1 LHCLNVIF
9 IYDTVT
15 PTCEH
20 SGRCAMN
27 ALHSTVEKLDQ
38 LKIKL
43 GRSLGTPMRLRD
55 LIRQVRAARTAAE
68 ERTVVQKECANI
80 RETFREEDSV
90 WRCRNVA
97 KLLYI
102 HMLGYAAHFGQLE
115 CLKLI
120 ASSRF
125 TDKRVGYLGAMLLL
139 DEKTDVHLLITNSLK
154 SDLNSQSQFVTG
166 LALSALSSI
175 CSQEMC
181 RDLAGEVE
189 RLLKSSNTYLRKKA
203 ALCAFRII
211 KKVPDLLEM
220 FVSSSRALLN
230 EKNHGRFFN
239 FAIEGKHRYLG
250 VLISGICLIQEMC
263 ERSPDV
269 LVYFK
274 KLVPNMVRILKNLL
288 MSGYSPEH
296 DVTGIS
302 DPFLQVK
309 LIKLLRLLGKNDMDC
324 SETMNDILAQVATNT
339 ENSKNVGNAI
349 LYETVLTIMDIRSE
363 SGLRVLAVN
372 ILGRFLLNPDKNIRY
387 VSLNTLAKTVNVDIT
402 AVQRHRTTI
411 VDCLKDPDITIKKR
425 AVELCFALINATNIR
440 SMTKEI
446 LIFMETAEPEFKALC
461 SSNMYIATERFSPN
475 RRWHFDTM
483 LKVMKVAGNNVPDDV
498 ISSMIQL
505 ISECS
510 EIQAYAVVQLY
521 KAAQEDTTAA
531 QPLLQVAC
539 WSIGEFGDM
548 LINYQE
554 SDDSE
559 LVRIDETL
567 VLNLLEKILFHS
579 MMHIN
584 TKEYA
589 LTALCKMCTR
599 FPNLEN
605 EIQRSIEKY
614 NVSMNLELQQRS
626 CEFNRLLDQRSLRDA
641 LLERMPV
648 ITGKSLHSAVAN
660 IENGDLDEDLENGDE
675 HSSDAVSADKSARS
689 EQNSDLLLLINSES
703 PLQISTTS
711 VSSKV
716 SKQSS
721 DYKDLLGLFSTSSE
735 LSSTIDEKASS
746 LSDSAWDSM
755 SQIQSKSVVIPVLN
769 ENGLVVNFTVE
780 KLSTNP
786 AQLSIQLIATNK
798 SQFEIEQFFFQAAV
812 TKAFQITMSPPSSTV
827 IPANEAGQL
836 TQAMTVQRMTPSLP
850 LKMRV
855 KLNYVQNGSVRETMV
870 ECYYAV
876 SMEFC
881 LFRTPYVRPSFWQ
894 IRKHILYFFRYTA
907 VWLASFFRGTSMT
920 IDSFRPLQLKPIYG
934 VPCGT
939 IGSGSIGRHILGG
952 FCKFSLVPGIVEHD
966 VSSVPADNFIV
977 TVRDAGV
984 TIYQQ
989 VLSAVKVENKKFLS
1003 SWLFNFP
1010 AECMSYLGRY
1020 PMSWTT
1026 YKLPCHNLILIC
1038 HQYSPVIPHNYK
1050 DSCLPLTLFKW
1061 TVMSEE
1067 SLSSDLTVSITF
1079 TFRNGTGRP
1088 RVDDQHQMRANSFL
1102 ERMSSSVHCVGVSL
1116 HQTID
1121 GMNCDY
1127 CVAALNTKSISVT
1140 HSTFN
1145 PEGCGSEI
1153 WKSLYE
1159 TGRLSN
1165 ESTDEFVVVEDRPLA
1180 IAVSCCTNIRSP
1192 CQEGIVFSLVWHMPE
1207 IYFGN
1212 KRRTYLRRYSDW
1224 FDESSDAAKRLSIY
1238 AMENREIFLSKIDEW
1253 QEPILKNDNLPKWY
1267 KSAIFNE
1274 LYYLTDGGSV
1284 WVKYDQRWRDDEP
1297 HLSDYSVDVF
1307 KAFGRFA
1314 YLESWEYRMYNTYD
1328 VHFYASFALAKLFPQ
1343 IEHSIQAEFADQF
1356 YNVTQTNVYHISPGT
1371 YGQRKRISCIP
1382 HDLGNP
1388 LFEPWLEV
1396 NAYAFHD
1403 TSEWKDL
1410 NLKFVLTSYR
1420 DYLMLNKSE
1429 SFLRHVWPAVKEI
1442 IETALQNWDHDG
1454 DKLVENDGTCDQTY
1468 DAWCMVGASAYC
1480 GSLWLAAL
1488 DVACRISKATGNAEE
1503 ESHFRTVLDDA
1514 RFAFE
1519 KKLWNCT
1526 YYQFDQ
1532 QSCNSSTVMADQL
1545 CGYAYLKICGL
1556 QTDILPLD
1564 NVKKVLETIY
1574 NLNVCSFGN
1583 GTLGAVNGM
1592 LYSGEKDTS
1601 SLQADE
1607 AWTGVT
1613 YFLSAHM
1620 ISEGFVEQGFSTASG
1635 IYKSCFESF
1644 GMHYQTPEALYEKK
1658 WFRAVG
1664 YMRPL
1669 SIWAIQWYLDVRED
1683 ISQHQ

>member
-1 LHCLNVIF
+1 MFLSSFNLPQQF
-9 IYDTVT
+9 VT

-20 SGRCAMN
+20 SLRCELFSFSPKHIVLNSEHFRSSNKMAMN

-230 EKNHGRFFN
+230 EKNHG
-239 FAIEGKHRYLG
+239 

-446 LIFMETAEPEFKALC
+446 LIFMETAEPEFKAMC

-626 CEFNRLLDQRSLRDA
+626 CEFNRLLDQRNLRDA

-675 HSSDAVSADKSARS
+675 HSLDAAVSVDKSAKS
-689 EQNSDLLLLINSES
+689 EQNSDLLLLINNENS
-703 PLQISTTS
+703 LQISSTGI
-711 VSSKV
+711 SSQV
-716 SKQSS
+716 SS

-735 LSSTIDEKASS
+735 LSATGVEKVSS
-746 LSDSAWDSM
+746 LNDAMWDSM

-769 ENGLVVNFTVE
+769 EHGLVVNFTVE

-836 TQAMTVQRMTPSLP
+836 TQTMIVQRVTPSLP

-855 KLNYVQNGSVRETMV
+855 KLNYVQNGSARETMV
-870 ECYYAV
+870 EVGRHHTLGRHSGKY
-876 SMEFC
+876 ENIFC
-881 LFRTPYVRPSFWQ
+881 IFSGIPL
-894 IRKHILYFFRYTA
+894 
-907 VWLASFFRGTSMT
+907 GTSMT

-1003 SWLFNFP
+1003 SWSFNFP

-1067 SLSSDLTVSITF
+1067 LLASDLTVSITF

-1088 RVDDQHQMRANSFL
+1088 RVDDQHRMTANSFL
-1102 ERMSSSVHCVGVSL
+1102 ERMSTSVHCVGVSL

-1127 CVAALNTKSISVT
+1127 CIAALNTKSISVT

-1159 TGRLSN
+1159 TGHLSN
-1165 ESTDEFVVVEDRPLA
+1165 ESTDEFVVVEDKPLA
-1180 IAVSCCTNIRSP
+1180 IAVSCCTDIRST
-1192 CQEGIVFSLVWHMPE
+1192 CQESIVFSLVWHMPE

-1224 FDESSDAAKRLSIY
+1224 FDKSSDAAKRLSIY
-1238 AMENREIFLSKIDEW
+1238 AMDNREIFLSKIDEW
-1253 QEPILKNDNLPKWY
+1253 QEPILKNEKLPKWY

-1356 YNVTQTNVYHISPGT
+1356 YNVTKTNVYHISPGT
-1371 YGQRKRISCIP
+1371 YV
-1382 HDLGNP
+1382 
-1388 LFEPWLEV
+1388 FEPWLEV

-1442 IETALQNWDHDG
+1442 IETALENWDHDG

-1468 DAWCMVGASAYC
+1468 DAWCMHWTLLVELAKRLEMQKK
-1480 GSLWLAAL
+1480 SLVSEQCWMM
-1488 DVACRISKATGNAEE
+1488 RGN
-1503 ESHFRTVLDDA
+1503 F
-1514 RFAFE
+1514 
-1519 KKLWNCT
+1519 
-1526 YYQFDQ
+1526 YQFDQ
-1532 QSCNSSTVMADQL
+1532 QSCNSST
-1545 CGYAYLKICGL
+1545 
-1556 QTDILPLD
+1556 ILPLD

-1607 AWTGVT
+1607 VWTGVT

-1658 WFRAVG
+1658 WFRAIG

-1669 SIWAIQWYLDVRED
+1669 SIWAIQWYLDVQKD
-1683 ISQHQ
+1683 INEHR

>member
-1 LHCLNVIF
+1 
-9 IYDTVT
+9 
-15 PTCEH
+15 
-20 SGRCAMN
+20 
-27 ALHSTVEKLDQ
+27 
-38 LKIKL
+38 
-43 GRSLGTPMRLRD
+43 
-55 LIRQVRAARTAAE
+55 
-68 ERTVVQKECANI
+68 
-80 RETFREEDSV
+80 
-90 WRCRNVA
+90 
-97 KLLYI
+97 
-102 HMLGYAAHFGQLE
+102 
-115 CLKLI
+115 
-120 ASSRF
+120 
-125 TDKRVGYLGAMLLL
+125 
-139 DEKTDVHLLITNSLK
+139 
-154 SDLNSQSQFVTG
+154 
-166 LALSALSSI
+166 
-175 CSQEMC
+175 
-181 RDLAGEVE
+181 
-189 RLLKSSNTYLRKKA
+189 
-203 ALCAFRII
+203 
-211 KKVPDLLEM
+211 
-220 FVSSSRALLN
+220 
-230 EKNHGRFFN
+230 
-239 FAIEGKHRYLG
+239 
-250 VLISGICLIQEMC
+250 
-263 ERSPDV
+263 
-269 LVYFK
+269 
-274 KLVPNMVRILKNLL
+274 
-288 MSGYSPEH
+288 
-296 DVTGIS
+296 
-302 DPFLQVK
+302 
-309 LIKLLRLLGKNDMDC
+309 
-324 SETMNDILAQVATNT
+324 
-339 ENSKNVGNAI
+339 
-349 LYETVLTIMDIRSE
+349 
-363 SGLRVLAVN
+363 
-372 ILGRFLLNPDKNIRY
+372 
-387 VSLNTLAKTVNVDIT
+387 
-402 AVQRHRTTI
+402 
-411 VDCLKDPDITIKKR
+411 
-425 AVELCFALINATNIR
+425 
-440 SMTKEI
+440 
-446 LIFMETAEPEFKALC
+446 
-461 SSNMYIATERFSPN
+461 
-475 RRWHFDTM
+475 
-483 LKVMKVAGNNVPDDV
+483 
-498 ISSMIQL
+498 
-505 ISECS
+505 
-510 EIQAYAVVQLY
+510 
-521 KAAQEDTTAA
+521 
-531 QPLLQVAC
+531 
-539 WSIGEFGDM
+539 M

-626 CEFNRLLDQRSLRDA
+626 CEFNRLLDQRNLRDA

-675 HSSDAVSADKSARS
+675 HSLDAAVSVDKSAKS
-689 EQNSDLLLLINSES
+689 EQNSDLLLLINNENS
-703 PLQISTTS
+703 LQISS
-711 VSSKV
+711 AGISSQV
-716 SKQSS
+716 SS

-735 LSSTIDEKASS
+735 LSATGVEKVSS
-746 LSDSAWDSM
+746 LNDAMWDSM

-769 ENGLVVNFTVE
+769 EHGLVVNFTVE

-812 TKAFQITMSPPSSTV
+812 TKITMSPPSSTV

-836 TQAMTVQRMTPSLP
+836 TQTMIVQRVTPSLP

-855 KLNYVQNGSVRETMV
+855 KLNYVQNGSARETMV
-870 ECYYAV
+870 EYYYAV

-881 LFRTPYVRPSFWQ
+881 LYRTPYVRPSFWQ

-1003 SWLFNFP
+1003 SWSFNFP

-1067 SLSSDLTVSITF
+1067 LLASDLTVSITF

-1088 RVDDQHQMRANSFL
+1088 RVDDQHRMTANSFL
-1102 ERMSSSVHCVGVSL
+1102 ERMSTSVHCVGVSL

-1127 CVAALNTKSISVT
+1127 CIAALNTKSISVT

-1159 TGRLSN
+1159 TGHLSN
-1165 ESTDEFVVVEDRPLA
+1165 ESTDEFVLVEDKPLA
-1180 IAVSCCTNIRSP
+1180 IAVSCCTDIRST
-1192 CQEGIVFSLVWHMPE
+1192 CQESIVFSLVWHMPE

-1224 FDESSDAAKRLSIY
+1224 FDKSSDAAKRLSIY
-1238 AMENREIFLSKIDEW
+1238 AMDNREIFLSKIDEW
-1253 QEPILKNDNLPKWY
+1253 QEPILKNEKLPKWY

-1297 HLSDYSVDVF
+1297 HLT
-1307 KAFGRFA
+1307 
-1314 YLESWEYRMYNTYD
+1314 WEYRMYNTYD

-1356 YNVTQTNVYHISPGT
+1356 YNVTKTNVYHISPGT
-1371 YGQRKRISCIP
+1371 YV
-1382 HDLGNP
+1382 
-1388 LFEPWLEV
+1388 FEPWLEV

-1442 IETALQNWDHDG
+1442 IETALENWDHDG

-1468 DAWCMVGASAYC
+1468 DAWCMHWTLLVELAKRLEMQKK
-1480 GSLWLAAL
+1480 SLVSEQCWMM
-1488 DVACRISKATGNAEE
+1488 RGN
-1503 ESHFRTVLDDA
+1503 F
-1514 RFAFE
+1514 
-1519 KKLWNCT
+1519 
-1526 YYQFDQ
+1526 YQFDQ

-1607 AWTGVT
+1607 VWTGVT

-1658 WFRAVG
+1658 WFRAIG

-1669 SIWAIQWYLDVRED
+1669 SIWAIQWYLDVQKD
-1683 ISQHQ
+1683 INEHR